1 MESKELSKSEEAIL
15 YKVVEEYQ
23 ENGVIKQNC
32 PRCNGKLHYIGN
44 KISYRISCENESKCG
59 IWLSIRGI

>member
-23 ENGVIKQNC
+23 E
-32 PRCNGKLHYIGN
+32 NGKLHYIGN

>member
-23 ENGVIKQNC
+23 ENGIA
-32 PRCNGKLHYIGN
+32 
-44 KISYRISCENESKCG
+44 
-59 IWLSIRGI
+59 IRAYVPAELFAGLLQGEVEE